1 MAFNREA
8 CVNFCPAISLPRTS
22 FHDFVSISFHLPPS
36 PIPRIPPKVA
46 PKRATNPLPS
56 HGLTAEYFSWS
67 KPKETTRP
75 IRPPSQSGKSVF
87 FCGRN
92 QPGAMRK
99 RARKG
104 RGLRTRG
111 PGAQPRHAF
120 GDFRRET
127 KVTRGL
133 GRSAQIRRRRG
144 CQPRTNSR
152 GGGAERPH
160 TGRKE
165 PSLTTCSRRGEAP
178 PRIGRSRGHPSLQN
192 PPGCRAWQGHALA
205 ERPLTPQEEKKRRR
219 SQKLRRFFGV
229 YVLANCR
236 IKVPSQL

>member
-1 MAFNREA
+1 MKRTGFFAFHREV
-8 CVNFCPAISLPRTS
+8 CVNFCSANSLPRTS
-22 FHDFVSISFHLPPS
+22 FHDFVSISFHLSLHLYPP
-36 PIPRIPPKVA
+36 IAPKVVS
-46 PKRATNPLPS
+46 KRATNPLPS

-92 QPGAMRK
+92 QPGASRSAAQ

-144 CQPRTNSR
+144 CQPLTNSR

-160 TGRKE
+160 SGEQELPAPHKPRGL
-165 PSLTTCSRRGEAP
+165 SL
-178 PRIGRSRGHPSLQN
+178 IH
-192 PPGCRAWQGHALA
+192 
-205 ERPLTPQEEKKRRR
+205 
-219 SQKLRRFFGV
+219 
-229 YVLANCR
+229 
-236 IKVPSQL
+236 I

>member
-1 MAFNREA
+1 M
-8 CVNFCPAISLPRTS
+8 TS
-22 FHDFVSISFHLPPS
+22 FQFRFISPPS

-56 HGLTAEYFSWS
+56 HGLTAEYSSWS

-92 QPGAMRK
+92 QPGASRSAAQ

-133 GRSAQIRRRRG
+133 GRSAQIRGRRG
-144 CQPRTNSR
+144 YQPRTNSR
-152 GGGAERPH
+152 GLGRSAQIRRRRGYQPRTNSPRGAEH
-160 TGRKE
+160 GKAM
-165 PSLTTCSRRGEAP
+165 LSRSAR
-178 PRIGRSRGHPSLQN
+178 
-192 PPGCRAWQGHALA
+192 
-205 ERPLTPQEEKKRRR
+205 
-219 SQKLRRFFGV
+219 
-229 YVLANCR
+229 
-236 IKVPSQL
+236 

>member
-1 MAFNREA
+1 M
-8 CVNFCPAISLPRTS
+8 TS
-22 FHDFVSISFHLPPS
+22 FQFRFIFPLHLYPP
-36 PIPRIPPKVA
+36 IAPKVVS
-46 PKRATNPLPS
+46 KRATNPLPS

-92 QPGAMRK
+92 QPGASRSAAQ

-111 PGAQPRHAF
+111 PGVQPRHAF

-144 CQPRTNSR
+144 YQPRTNSRGLGRSAQIRRRRGCQPRTNSR
-152 GGGAERPH
+152 GVGRSAQIRGRRGYQPRTNSPRGAEH
-160 TGRKE
+160 GK
-165 PSLTTCSRRGEAP
+165 AM
-178 PRIGRSRGHPSLQN
+178 
-192 PPGCRAWQGHALA
+192 LA
-205 ERPLTPQEEKKRRR
+205 ERPLTPQE
-219 SQKLRRFFGV
+219 
-229 YVLANCR
+229 
-236 IKVPSQL
+236 

>member
-1 MAFNREA
+1 MKRTLKRTGFLAFNCEV
-8 CVNFCPAISLPRTS
+8 CVNFCPAVSLPRTS

-92 QPGAMRK
+92 QPGASRSAAQ

-133 GRSAQIRRRRG
+133 GRSAQIRGRRG

-152 GGGAERPH
+152 GLGRSAQIRRRRGCQPLTNSPRGAEH
-160 TGRKE
+160 GKAM
-165 PSLTTCSRRGEAP
+165 LSRSAR
-178 PRIGRSRGHPSLQN
+178 
-192 PPGCRAWQGHALA
+192 
-205 ERPLTPQEEKKRRR
+205 
-219 SQKLRRFFGV
+219 
-229 YVLANCR
+229 
-236 IKVPSQL
+236 

>member
-1 MAFNREA
+1 MNKLFLVRDIIGLS
-8 CVNFCPAISLPRTS
+8 FLPSPPFPVR
-22 FHDFVSISFHLPPS
+22 FQNPPS

-92 QPGAMRK
+92 QPGASRSAAQ

-133 GRSAQIRRRRG
+133 GRSAQIRGRRG
-144 CQPRTNSR
+144 TSPAQTPLGTW
-152 GGGAERPH
+152 GGAPKSGDAGA
-160 TGRKE
+160 TSPAQTPLGTWGGAPALVGAGATSPAQTLPGGRAPKIKNNW
-165 PSLTTCSRRGEAP
+165 LT
-178 PRIGRSRGHPSLQN
+178 
-192 PPGCRAWQGHALA
+192 
-205 ERPLTPQEEKKRRR
+205 
-219 SQKLRRFFGV
+219 
-229 YVLANCR
+229 
-236 IKVPSQL
+236 

>member
-1 MAFNREA
+1 MRFVGCTEA
-8 CVNFCPAISLPRTS
+8 AQNLHKLHRTP
-22 FHDFVSISFHLPPS
+22 VLCTTPPS
-36 PIPRIPPKVA
+36 PIPPFSPKVA
-46 PKRATNPLPS
+46 SKRATNPLPS

-92 QPGAMRK
+92 QPGASRSAAQ

-133 GRSAQIRRRRG
+133 GRSAQIRGRRG
-144 CQPRTNSR
+144 HRPAQTPLGTWGGAPKSGDAGATSPAQTPLGTWGGAPKSGDAGATSPAQTLP
-152 GGGAERPH
+152 GGGTP
-160 TGRKE
+160 KIKNNW
-165 PSLTTCSRRGEAP
+165 LT
-178 PRIGRSRGHPSLQN
+178 
-192 PPGCRAWQGHALA
+192 
-205 ERPLTPQEEKKRRR
+205 
-219 SQKLRRFFGV
+219 
-229 YVLANCR
+229 
-236 IKVPSQL
+236 